1 MLTFNPVISI
11 ERVIANRLLR
21 GATVTN
27 IICYLNHLKDETWK
41 GNPYIR
47 AEIDR
52 IKLSGL
58 VPIEKE
64 MIYYDGRHKTEVLAT
79 REIKEESF
87 NPICHHLLDKVNM
100 IQILINHG
108 ITNDLVWI
116 NVFKRDV
123 SRGK

>member
-41 GNPYIR
+41 YNPYIR

-64 MIYYDGRHKTEVLAT
+64 MFYYDGIHKTKVLAI
-79 REIKEESF
+79 REIKEENF
-87 NPICHHLLDKVNM
+87 NPMCHHLLDKVNM

-116 NVFKRDV
+116 NVYRRDV
-123 SRGK
+123 A